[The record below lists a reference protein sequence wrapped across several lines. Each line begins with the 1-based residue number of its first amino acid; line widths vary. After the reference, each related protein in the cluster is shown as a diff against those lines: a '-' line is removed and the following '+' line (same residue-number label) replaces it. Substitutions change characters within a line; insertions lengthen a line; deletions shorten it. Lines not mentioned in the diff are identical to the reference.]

1 MPRYNSTANGLA
13 SLGRNGDTM
22 LMHVNP
28 QEVAGLSALLGSEPT
43 INPDTGM
50 PEAFNWLSPILGVLG
65 GTASMVM
72 GSAVSEPLEEAMK
85 GGMFEDWAG
94 PLSTVGSG
102 LAGAATNAG
111 IGALGAGLSGG
122 NVGNEALA
130 GALTGGA
137 MGAYG
142 NWEADNLLGRG
153 SPGTAEGKV
162 SDMLDALPDTL
173 PSSEQ
178 PGFFDQVGTN
188 LGRAWDTNTKNG
200 GFKNFVSEHGKP
212 LMMAGMMQSALE
224 QNFGAD
230 ELAKKQKERQM
241 RLFADAGL
249 DPYNLTRSY
258 SFTSRGTG
266 YADGGAVGY
275 ATEFGIPTQV
285 KIPQRYID
293 ELQRAGGIGALG
305 MTNPQYAQ
313 GGYINTKPFD
323 PNAAHPLS
331 MVDKAKP
338 YAATAPQ
345 RHEVIDGYEDG
356 GFVEGEGDGMSD
368 DVDAM
373 LEGEEEIRVADGEV
387 IIPKAIVDMF
397 GVEAL
402 DNMLKRV
409 RMAAYGTDKQVKQ
422 DAGKEVVLDMLD

>member
-43 INPDTGM
+43 VNPDTGL
-50 PEAFNWLSPILGVLG
+50 PEAFNWGGIISGLLGNTFSLVN
-65 GTASMVM
+65 
-72 GSAVSEPLEEAMK
+72 SAAIKEPLEELI
-85 GGMFEDWAG
+85 GESDWLKEFAE
-94 PLSTVGSG
+94 PLSLAGSG
-102 LAGAATNAG
+102 LVGAATNAG
-111 IGALGAGLSGG
+111 IGALGAGLTGG
-122 NVGNEALA
+122 NAGDSALA
-130 GALTGGA
+130 GALSGGA
-137 MGAYG
+137 AGLYGGLEAENIVGKPAIQTAQKPSLSTDTSLGYGQIGAD
-142 NWEADNLLGRG
+142 EAAPY
-153 SPGTAEGKV
+153 SPMEAT
-162 SDMLDALPDTL
+162 
-173 PSSEQ
+173 Q
-178 PGFFDQVGTN
+178 PVNFGDSYMNN
-188 LGRAWDTNTKNG
+188 LGRAWDTNVTNKG
-200 GFKNFVSEHGKP
+200 GFKNFVKEHGEP

-338 YAATAPQ
+338 SSVQDP
-345 RHEVIDGYEDG
+345 G
-356 GFVEGEGDGMSD
+356 
-368 DVDAM
+368 
-373 LEGEEEIRVADGEV
+373 
-387 IIPKAIVDMF
+387 PAI
-397 GVEAL
+397 
-402 DNMLKRV
+402 
-409 RMAAYGTDKQVKQ
+409 
-422 DAGKEVVLDMLD
+422 